1 MRFDTAIKYLRRKY
15 EEGKSLQWVER
26 PLAWALY
33 QTWRYVEKSD
43 QRKAVKANKEGA
55 VDE

>member
-1 MRFDTAIKYLRRKY
+1 MRLDTAIKYLRRKY

-43 QRKAVKANKEGA
+43 QRKAVKVNKEGA